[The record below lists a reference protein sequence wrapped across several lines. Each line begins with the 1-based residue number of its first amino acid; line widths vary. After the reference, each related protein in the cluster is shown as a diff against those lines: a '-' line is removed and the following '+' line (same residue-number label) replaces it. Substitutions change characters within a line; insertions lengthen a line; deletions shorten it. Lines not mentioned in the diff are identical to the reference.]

1 MSILRPILH
10 CLHNEG
16 ALWSEIATG
25 FWVLYWLTKNYD
37 WKQIEVGDLGNV
49 TAGEDGRASFRL
61 TDRLV
66 KVIFCFFGVSP
77 WSEILI
83 SVVSLANQVWDVIGR
98 SVVVASKPDDLGL
111 GSAPTSSLWVQSHYH
126 GHHSQLQPSFIIY
139 NTYLD
144 SWLCY
149 SICQGWQLWN
159 RGGLW
164 DYREKR
170 WTGREHETDLC
181 MWWGQHHFYPIFSTL
196 VSSCTL
202 CVIRSPDSGPC
213 IQYSCILQVTI
224 WDERNRPAAGPGR
237 RAWSLHSTIYVINPT
252 RYQDQAPTQI
262 WLPVIVQW
270 YCNLKNKI
278 YSVKMESLKWSDA
291 MQESNKILMVLK

>member
-181 MWWGQHHFYPIFSTL
+181 MWWGQCHFNPISNTL
-196 VSSCTL
+196 VSSRTL
-202 CVIRSPDSGPC
+202 CVIRTP
-213 IQYSCILQVTI
+213 YSILLYPAGDYLGREKQTSSWTWSSSMITTFHNLCDKSYEISRPSAYSNLIACNSTVILQPEEQNI
-224 WDERNRPAAGPGR
+224 
-237 RAWSLHSTIYVINPT
+237 
-252 RYQDQAPTQI
+252 Q
-262 WLPVIVQW
+262 
-270 YCNLKNKI
+270 C
-278 YSVKMESLKWSDA
+278 
-291 MQESNKILMVLK
+291 